1 MNSQEYLL
9 TIIYSYFIHKVD
21 KITLNLSLISS
32 YCGSSSV
39 TVATTCLPLVLI
51 G

>member
-1 MNSQEYLL
+1 MNSQEYFLP
-9 TIIYSYFIHKVD
+9 IIYSHFIHKVD

-32 YCGSSSV
+32 YCGSSV

-51 G
+51 V